1 MPSYAITGA
10 SKGIGREFVRQ
21 LAQSPSN
28 TILALVRSPSP
39 ALLALA
45 QSHPNI
51 HIIKNADT
59 TDPSSVLA
67 AAREASQILGDSSGG
82 LDVLIHNANSVNLD
96 TFALPPSKVPFDL
109 EATRTFYEVPART
122 AIWGGAW
129 TTNAFLPLIEKGQLK
144 KIVHITSTMADTDFI
159 LGSGIDYALAYAIAK
174 AGMNVQV
181 AKYAAELAPK
191 GIKTLSLCPG
201 WVDTWESEQGNERS
215 PPPPPPAYYSF
226 QRLTWLLGPKPPQ
239 LVEAEEL
246 MLAQFRKVEPDL
258 KGQISVQES
267 VSQQL
272 KVIDALD
279 AARSGT
285 VIKARDFK
293 A

>member
-201 WVDTWESEQGNERS
+201 WVDTWESEQG
-215 PPPPPPAYYSF
+215 
-226 QRLTWLLGPKPPQ
+226 PKPPQ